1 MCFRGGLPEKLNMRT
16 LRCPRAALSFSACS
30 GVYLWQFCDIRVSDE
45 WWGVRPRTMNNKGV
59 FDEYRRPKLCHA
71 TVRQLF
77 AQAAAGKNRRPK
89 TLYKRTKNRYN
100 REKEDGVKGGR
111 VREQNTAYR
120 EFPVC

>member
-45 WWGVRPRTMNNKGV
+45 WWRVRPRTMNNKGV

-77 AQAAAGKNRRPK
+77 AQDAAGKKSPPENALQ
-89 TLYKRTKNRYN
+89 TD
-100 REKEDGVKGGR
+100 KEQV
-111 VREQNTAYR
+111 
-120 EFPVC
+120 